1 MLDLLGGHRVTA
13 ALYTAVEL
21 GVVESLAAGE
31 RTATE
36 VANEC
41 STHAPSTDR
50 LLIALVALGICQSAG
65 PNRYRLTDMGAC
77 LANDAKHSLRNWAL
91 FEGKMLS
98 RSWMGLSESV
108 RSGRTVAEL
117 AGAEGGRY
125 GQMHRDPEAASVF
138 DAAMANMTR
147 LVARDLI
154 AAGDFNSAG
163 RILDVG
169 GGAGTLLIEILRAC
183 PTTSGS
189 ILDLERCEA
198 AARQAITAAG
208 MQSRA
213 SFLTADFF
221 CRPACRLRHAP
232 SEERASQL
240 GRRTLRRTARQLP
253 FSADRCGPRRHRRA
267 LLAAARFFQQV
278 RVDGIGRPQHVAR
291 ARRPR
296 TNRSGLLRARDQ
308 CRSSRRAPVS
318 GGPIRFANRHAIR
331 KSPHGLAKLLTKSLE
346 AEVYFPLPLMAL
358 SRRGQTSE

>member
-31 RTATE
+31 RTVTE

-77 LANDAKHSLRNWAL
+77 LANDANHSLRNWAL

-98 RSWMGLSESV
+98 RSWMGLADSV
-108 RSGRTVAEL
+108 RSGRTAAEL
-117 AGAEGGRY
+117 VGAEGGRY

-198 AARQAITAAG
+198 AARRAIAAAG

-221 CRPACRLRHAP
+221 AGLPA
-232 SEERASQL
+232 
-240 GRRTLRRTARQLP
+240 GFDTLLLKNVLHNWDDEHCAV
-253 FSADRCGPRRHRRA
+253 
-267 LLAAARFFQQV
+267 LLANCRSALIDAGRVVIAERFLPPRDSSSRSASTALGDLNMLRGPGGRERTEAAYCELV
-278 RVDGIGRPQHVAR
+278 TSAGLHVAHLFPAGR
-291 ARRPR
+291 YD
-296 TNRSGLLRARDQ
+296 LLIATR
-308 CRSSRRAPVS
+308 
-318 GGPIRFANRHAIR
+318 
-331 KSPHGLAKLLTKSLE
+331 
-346 AEVYFPLPLMAL
+346 
-358 SRRGQTSE
+358 